1 MAALSHTLVLD
12 TSRPLRPEIIG
23 GIIDPSVTLHHQ
35 SDPVTVDGR
44 EFLIVNDELNGAAG
58 NGYCPGGGLHVY
70 DITGDL
76 ERSPVKVGAFFA
88 PDINVQEGAPTG
100 TAGLTSCT
108 AHVFDIYE
116 KQGLLT
122 IAWFAG
128 GVRVVDLSD
137 LVGVSAG
144 ADPTGSVGAG
154 MKEVGHFRFVADHD
168 TWAAKVNK
176 FARDGSAYIFS
187 NDQTRGLD
195 VFRYDSAA
203 PKPSKK
209 GRWMTPAQALERAER
224 LRADPDFD
232 APDSPVCVIG

>member
-1 MAALSHTLVLD
+1 
-12 TSRPLRPEIIG
+12 
-23 GIIDPSVTLHHQ
+23 
-35 SDPVTVDGR
+35 
-44 EFLIVNDELNGAAG
+44 
-58 NGYCPGGGLHVY
+58 
-70 DITGDL
+70 
-76 ERSPVKVGAFFA
+76 
-88 PDINVQEGAPTG
+88 
-100 TAGLTSCT
+100 
-108 AHVFDIYE
+108 
-116 KQGLLT
+116 
-122 IAWFAG
+122 WFAG

-144 ADPTGSVGAG
+144 TGDTGSVGAG

-203 PKPSKK
+203 AKPSKK

-232 APDSPVCVIG
+232 APRSPVCVIG

>member
-12 TSRPLRPEIIG
+12 TSRPFKPEIIG

-88 PDINVQEGAPTG
+88 PDINVQKGAPTG

-128 GVRVVDLSD
+128 G
-137 LVGVSAG
+137 
-144 ADPTGSVGAG
+144 GS
-154 MKEVGHFRFVADHD
+154 
-168 TWAAKVNK
+168 
-176 FARDGSAYIFS
+176 
-187 NDQTRGLD
+187 
-195 VFRYDSAA
+195 
-203 PKPSKK
+203 
-209 GRWMTPAQALERAER
+209 GR
-224 LRADPDFD
+224 
-232 APDSPVCVIG
+232 